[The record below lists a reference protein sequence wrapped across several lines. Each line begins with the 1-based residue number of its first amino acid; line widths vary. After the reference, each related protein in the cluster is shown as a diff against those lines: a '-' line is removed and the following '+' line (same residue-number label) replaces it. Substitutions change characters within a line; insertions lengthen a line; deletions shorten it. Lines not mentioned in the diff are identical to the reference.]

1 MCSMPTCGATGG
13 GGRMSAEPRILF
25 LRGVN
30 VGTSRKLPMADLR
43 ALLAGL
49 GLTGVTTHIQ
59 SGNAVFRDPQRRA
72 DLAGRVLDAIGAAF
86 PFRPEA
92 LVLDLP
98 ALEGVLAANPYATI
112 EDPSRVQ
119 IGFLAAGGAADTER
133 LAALA
138 APGEGWHLTEAALY
152 LHLPWGSG
160 RSKLAAGAEK
170 AVRTPM
176 TMRNRRVAEAVAAL
190 AREMTC

>member
-1 MCSMPTCGATGG
+1 
-13 GGRMSAEPRILF
+13 MSAEPRILF

-30 VGTSRKLPMADLR
+30 VGANRKLPMADLR
-43 ALLAGL
+43 VLLAGL
-49 GLTGVTTHIQ
+49 GLTGVATHIQ
-59 SGNAVFRDPQRRA
+59 SGNAVFCDPQARPG
-72 DLAGRVLDAIGAAF
+72 LAAAISDAIGAAF

-98 ALEGVLAANPYATI
+98 RLEGVLAANPFATV

-119 IGFLAAGGAADTER
+119 IGFLAAEGAADTDR
-133 LAALA
+133 LDALT

-152 LHLPWGSG
+152 LHLPWGTG

>member
-1 MCSMPTCGATGG
+1 MCSTPISGVTGG
-13 GGRMSAEPRILF
+13 VARMSAEPRILF

-30 VGTSRKLPMADLR
+30 VGANRKLPMADLR

-59 SGNAVFRDPQRRA
+59 SGNAVFRDPQARA
-72 DLAGRVLDAIGAAF
+72 DLAGRISDAIGAAF

-98 ALEGVLAANPYATI
+98 ALDAVLAANPYRAAP
-112 EDPSRVQ
+112 DPSRVQ
-119 IGFLAAGGAADTER
+119 IGFLTGAGAADTDR
-133 LAALA
+133 LDTLT
-138 APGEGWHLTEAALY
+138 APGEGWHLTGAALY
-152 LHLPWGSG
+152 LHLPLGTG

-176 TMRNRRVAEAVAAL
+176 TMRNQRVAEAVAAL